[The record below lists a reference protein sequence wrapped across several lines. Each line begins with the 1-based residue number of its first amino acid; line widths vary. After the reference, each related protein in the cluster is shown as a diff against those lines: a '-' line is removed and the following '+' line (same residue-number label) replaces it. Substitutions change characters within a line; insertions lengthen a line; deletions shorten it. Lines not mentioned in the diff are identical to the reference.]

1 MKIKGAM
8 TILKNRAKFYGLT
21 VEQLVEMMDAG
32 FDETQKVTIAYEVYK
47 MDLGYYWSGVNFET
61 WIKTEGSARK

>member
-21 VEQLVEMMDAG
+21 VEQLVEKIDAG
-32 FDETQKVTIAYEVYK
+32 FDEIQKVIVAYEVYK
-47 MDLGYYWSGVNFET
+47 MNQGYYWSGTNFET
-61 WIKTEGSARK
+61 WVKKEK

>member
-21 VEQLVEMMDAG
+21 VEQLVEKIDAG
-32 FDETQKVTIAYEVYK
+32 FDEIQKVIVAYEVYK
-47 MDLGYYWSGVNFET
+47 MSQGYYWSGINFET
-61 WIKTEGSARK
+61 WVKKEK

>member
-21 VEQLVEMMDAG
+21 VEQLVEKIDAG
-32 FDETQKVTIAYEVYK
+32 FDEIQKVIMAYEVYK
-47 MDLGYYWSGVNFET
+47 MDQGYYWSGTNFET
-61 WIKTEGSARK
+61 WVKKEK

>member
-21 VEQLVEMMDAG
+21 VEQLVEKIDAG
-32 FDETQKVTIAYEVYK
+32 FDEIQKVIVAYEVYK
-47 MDLGYYWSGVNFET
+47 MDKGYYWSGTNFET
-61 WIKTEGSARK
+61 WVKKEK

>member
-21 VEQLVEMMDAG
+21 VEQLVEKIDAG
-32 FDETQKVTIAYEVYK
+32 FDEIQKVIVAYEVYK
-47 MDLGYYWSGVNFET
+47 MDQGYYWKGINHQGWVKREND
-61 WIKTEGSARK
+61 